1 MSPGQRLSTGVSQ
14 RLALAPRQS
23 EALRLLA
30 MPAFELTQV
39 LEAALEQNA
48 MLDRVD
54 AESDEGTEAL
64 ESLADSAEEP
74 DAWDDLDWAS
84 NAGGSAPDGHDEYA
98 EAVPDLR
105 QHLSDQLELERFS
118 ARDYAIALTLVD
130 ALDADGYLRET
141 VDTIAAELDA
151 LEPPPSAV
159 EVEATLQRVQRLDP
173 VGVGA
178 RTPVECLL
186 LQLDALPA
194 DTAGLATARCLLELH
209 FDQLAR
215 AELSALARLA
225 GVDSDTA
232 DAAMALIHGLN
243 PRPGADYAATAT
255 EYLVPELRVRR
266 GSEGWQVEFCPGTRP
281 QVLINQTYADWL
293 GSHRQ
298 SEGAELLTQQ
308 LEEARWLLRSLA
320 QREETLL
327 RVARMLVRHQSAF
340 LDHGPL
346 RLAPLTLREVAAEL
360 ELHESTVSRAVQG
373 KSLATPRGVFLLRHL
388 FSTALSNANEEALSA
403 HAVRERL
410 RHLLTQEDPAAPLSD
425 AALAAALARENMPIA
440 RRTVTKYRE
449 ALGFAS
455 TRERK
460 RPAHSTAP
468 SKGER
473 HAKHDH
479 RSSSGNHSGPEGLR
493 QYQAGSS

>member
-1 MSPGQRLSTGVSQ
+1 MSPGQRLSLGVSQ

-30 MPAFELTQV
+30 MPAFELTQM

-54 AESDEGTEAL
+54 AEPSEGAESLESVADGTE
-64 ESLADSAEEP
+64 EP
-74 DAWDDLDWAS
+74 AAWEGLDWAS
-84 NAGGSAPDGHDEYA
+84 AAGGGAQDGHEDYA

-130 ALDADGYLRET
+130 ALDTDGYLRET
-141 VDTIAAELDA
+141 VADIATELDT
-151 LEPPPSAV
+151 LEPPPPAV
-159 EVEATLQRVQRLDP
+159 EVEAVLQRVQRLDP

-178 RTPVECLL
+178 RTPSECLL
-186 LQLDALPA
+186 VQLDSLPA
-194 DTAGLATARCLLELH
+194 GTMGLDIARCLVEH
-209 FDQLAR
+209 HCDQLAR
-215 AELSALARLA
+215 AGVEILARRANTDVETTRAALA
-225 GVDSDTA
+225 
-232 DAAMALIHGLN
+232 LIQGLN
-243 PRPGADYAATAT
+243 PRPGADYAAADT

-266 GSEGWQVEFCPGTRP
+266 DLAEWQVEFCPGTRP
-281 QVLINQTYADWL
+281 QVMINDTYAAWL

-298 SEGAELLTQQ
+298 SEGATLLAQQ

-320 QREETLL
+320 QREDTLL
-327 RVARMLVRHQSAF
+327 RVARVLVRHQSAF

-346 RLAPLTLREVAAEL
+346 HLAPLTLREVAAEL

-388 FSTALSNANEEALSA
+388 FSTALSNGNEEALSA
-403 HAVRERL
+403 HAVREHL

-425 AALAAALARENMPIA
+425 AALATALARKGMPIA

-493 QYQAGSS
+493 QHQAGSS